1 MTRRA
6 SRLPQI
12 PDPIASLIDERLSG
26 ARCAGKSP
34 LFDAELDDE
43 TSEERSERLSWA
55 RGQCT
60 RCPVQGPCRTA
71 GSEQERPLGV
81 WAGRIHGQPGRP
93 HLEET
98 HA

>member
-12 PDPIASLIDERLSG
+12 LDPIASLIDERLAG

-34 LFDAELDDE
+34 LFDAELDNE
-43 TSEERSERLSWA
+43 TADERSERLSWA

-71 GSEQERPLGV
+71 AGEQEHPLGMWGGKV
-81 WAGRIHGQPGRP
+81 HGLPGHPGR
-93 HLEET
+93 T
-98 HA
+98 AG